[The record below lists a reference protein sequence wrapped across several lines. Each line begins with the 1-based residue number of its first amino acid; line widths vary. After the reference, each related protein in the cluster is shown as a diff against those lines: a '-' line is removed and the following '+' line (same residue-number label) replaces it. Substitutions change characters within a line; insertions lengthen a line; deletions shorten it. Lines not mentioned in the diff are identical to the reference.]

1 MPISLR
7 DELVEIYEAA
17 VASLAGDHLVRE
29 HLVKRRHLLPSRP
42 TEIVAIALGKAAGAM
57 AHGAAQAF
65 GPIGG
70 LAVGPAGTSAP
81 GGFEIVVGDHPVP
94 GPRSIRAGIRLL
106 AFARSIRRDRTVLVL
121 LSGGGS
127 ALVEA
132 LPPSLS
138 LPDLAETTRLLL
150 AAGAPI
156 EEINVLRKHMSRVKG
171 GRLAAACSAAHGAI
185 LAISD
190 VEGDDLGTIA
200 SGPFSPDPS
209 TFADALKIVAARGIE
224 EELPPQVMAHLR
236 SGRDES
242 PKPGNPLF
250 DRWKGTVLAG
260 PAQLAAA
267 ARREGEKRGFR
278 VVASAGFAKGLVD
291 EVARGYASWLDERP
305 GGRTLLVGAGEPTVE
320 LPHRPGRGGRSQQL
334 ALLMAAHLDRRRD
347 LGAAFLAAG
356 SDGRDGISDNAGA
369 VVDGATADRG
379 RAQGFDVEEAIRLA
393 ASAAACDA
401 VGASIPAFDSAT
413 NVADLHLLAI
423 G

>member
-1 MPISLR
+1 MPVSLR

-17 VASLAGDHLVRE
+17 VASLAGDRLVRE
-29 HLVKRRHLLPSRP
+29 HLEARRDELPSKP
-42 TEIVAIALGKAAGAM
+42 TEIVAIALGKAAGPM
-57 AHGAAQAF
+57 AHGAAQAL

-70 LAVGPAGTSAP
+70 LAVGPAGMSAP
-81 GGFEIVVGDHPVP
+81 TGFEVVLGDHPVP

-106 AFARSIRRDRTVLVL
+106 AFVRSIRRDQTALVL

-127 ALVEA
+127 ALAEA
-132 LPPSLS
+132 LPPSLA
-138 LPDLAETTRLLL
+138 LPDLAQTTKLLL

-156 EEINVLRKHMSRVKG
+156 DEINVLRKHLSRVKG
-171 GRLAAACSAAHGAI
+171 GRLAAACSAARGEL

-190 VEGDDLGTIA
+190 VEGDDPGTIA

-209 TFADALKIVAARGIE
+209 TYGEARSIVTARGLE
-224 EELPPQVMAHLR
+224 GALPSQVMSHLR

-250 DRWKGTVLAG
+250 DRWSTAVLAG
-260 PAQLAAA
+260 PSQLAAA
-267 ARREGEKRGFR
+267 ARREGEARGFR
-278 VVASAGFAKGLVD
+278 VIASTGFSKGLVED
-291 EVARGYASWLDERP
+291 VSRGYASWLDENP
-305 GGRTLLVGAGEPTVE
+305 GKRMLLVGAGEPTVR
-320 LPHRPGRGGRSQQL
+320 LPPHAGRGGRSQQL
-334 ALLMAAHLDRRRD
+334 ALLMAAQLDRRRGMD
-347 LGAAFLAAG
+347 AAFLAAG
-356 SDGRDGISDNAGA
+356 SDGRDGLSDNAGA

-401 VGASIPAFDSAT
+401 VGAAIPAFASGT
-413 NVADLHLLAI
+413 NLADLHLLAI